1 MRTPLLLIAL
11 FLTSISW
18 SQIELKGQVIDPELK
33 AGIEGVRVYLSPQ
46 KRSVITDSLG
56 HFTINIYQQPKLVV
70 FSKPGFETVSYT
82 GSEIKY
88 YEFLKV
94 EMVSKVDQLPEV
106 SVNATKIL
114 IAYDNPKRWVVD
126 YELLNDRMVILLS
139 RGKGA
144 TVVLTDY
151 ESNDLDRVEI
161 PKFDFSKGIEHFRNN
176 RSKREFLLNESKN
189 IYKNYNGD
197 IHVVTPD
204 WVNQLI
210 VANDSIFIFPKI
222 SYNEFSSKILPI
234 VTTFNGH
241 MYRQD
246 ITNHNQKIVYTKL
259 DTNSFVPQRLTIFD
273 KEGAD
278 NAQHWWQKS
287 YYASNESS
295 SVMGDIN
302 VAQLYDE
309 RTKREATGVYRELVS
324 EPEYAPLFTTN
335 EFIYVFDHTNGF
347 IIKCDED
354 LKIQDKV
361 KIKYHNELKWNEKI
375 HVDMDT
381 KEVYI
386 EFLRK
391 GLKELHKIDLE
402 TGKIINVYVLI
413 KQTFPQKIRIKNGFA
428 YYMYKKSADGQKQYL
443 YKQPL
448 TP

>member
-1 MRTPLLLIAL
+1 
-11 FLTSISW
+11 
-18 SQIELKGQVIDPELK
+18 
-33 AGIEGVRVYLSPQ
+33 
-46 KRSVITDSLG
+46 
-56 HFTINIYQQPKLVV
+56 
-70 FSKPGFETVSYT
+70 
-82 GSEIKY
+82 
-88 YEFLKV
+88 
-94 EMVSKVDQLPEV
+94 MVSKVDQLPEV

-448 TP
+448 IP